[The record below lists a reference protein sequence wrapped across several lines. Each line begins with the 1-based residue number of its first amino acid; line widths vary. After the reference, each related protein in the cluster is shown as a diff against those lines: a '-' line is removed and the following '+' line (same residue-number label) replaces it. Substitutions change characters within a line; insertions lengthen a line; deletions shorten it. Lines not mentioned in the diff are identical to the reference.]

1 MAAPT
6 STFDLDAASGVAIPI
21 EERPADEVATA
32 EGVKVYNPAF
42 DVTPAHLISGIITD
56 RGVIEPPYGE
66 SIRRLFD

>member
-21 EERPADEVATA
+21 EERPAAEVATV

-42 DVTPAHLISGIITD
+42 DITPARLISGIITD
-56 RGVIEPPYGE
+56 RGVIKPPYGE